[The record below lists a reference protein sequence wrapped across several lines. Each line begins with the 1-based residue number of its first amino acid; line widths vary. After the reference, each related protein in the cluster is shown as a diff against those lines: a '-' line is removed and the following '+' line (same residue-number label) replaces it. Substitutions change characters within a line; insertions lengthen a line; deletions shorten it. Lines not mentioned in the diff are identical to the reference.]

1 MVADLKPK
9 PLLLIHGTA
18 DTDVPYGESK
28 KMDEKLTQKGVKHEF
43 VTVPDAGH
51 GLSGAKPEE
60 TARIA
65 ERAVEFIK
73 AHTS

>member
-1 MVADLKPK
+1 
-9 PLLLIHGTA
+9 
-18 DTDVPYGESK
+18 
-28 KMDEKLTQKGVKHEF
+28 MDEKLTQIGVKHEF
-43 VTVPDAGH
+43 ITVTGAGH

-65 ERAVEFIK
+65 ERAVEFVK